1 MRKWTEKHLQQ
12 LVRDKLIRGYEVN
25 SKQAKTPAG
34 RIVAKHFKKRSKA
47 LDWMG
52 WNLLEWCKV
61 KGLVL
66 QEEYRFDEVKKWRF
80 DWAIESLKV
89 AVEFEGGVF
98 QENSGHK
105 TAKHYTKDT
114 NKYNRAAQLGWK
126 VLRFTAV
133 NYKSLID
140 ELNACV

>member
-1 MRKWTEKHLQQ
+1 MRKWTEKELQK
-12 LVRDKLIRGYEVN
+12 LVKEGKIRGYQVK
-25 SKQAKTPAG
+25 SKPAKSPAG

-47 LDWMG
+47 LDWIG
-52 WNLLEWCKV
+52 WNLLIWCNSN
-61 KGLVL
+61 GLVL
-66 QEEYRFDEVKKWRF
+66 MEEYRFDEKRQWRF

-89 AVEFEGGVF
+89 AIEFEGGVF

>member
-1 MRKWTEKHLQQ
+1 MWNKKHLLK
-12 LVRDKLIRGYEVN
+12 LVNEGKIRGFTAPKKKEVT
-25 SKQAKTPAG
+25 SAG

-47 LDWMG
+47 LDWIG
-52 WNLLEWCKV
+52 WNLVDWCNT

-66 QEEYRFDEVKKWRF
+66 MEEYRFDEQRQWRF
-80 DWAIESLKV
+80 DWAIESIKV

-98 QENSGHK
+98 QQNSGHK

-114 NKYNRAAQLGWK
+114 NKYNRAAQLGWR

-133 NYKSLID
+133 NYKSLVE
-140 ELNACV
+140 ELNKCL

>member
-1 MRKWTEKHLQQ
+1 MWNEKHLKK
-12 LVRDKLIRGYEVN
+12 LVANGKIRGYSLPKKKE
-25 SKQAKTPAG
+25 QPPAG

-47 LDWMG
+47 LDWIG
-52 WNLLEWCKV
+52 WNLVEWCKG
-61 KGLVL
+61 KGVVL
-66 QEEYRFDEVKKWRF
+66 LEEYRFDENKRWRF

-98 QENSGHK
+98 QQNSGHK

-133 NYKSLID
+133 NYESLIE

>member
-1 MRKWTEKHLQQ
+1 MWNEKHLK
-12 LVRDKLIRGYEVN
+12 KLLAEGKIQGYSMPEKKP
-25 SKQAKTPAG
+25 STPAG
-34 RIVAKHFKKRSKA
+34 RIVTKHFKKRSKA

-52 WNLLEWCKV
+52 WNLVEWCKS

-66 QEEYRFDEVKKWRF
+66 LEEYRFDEKKRWRF
-80 DWAIESLKV
+80 DWAIESIKV

-98 QENSGHK
+98 QADSGHK

-133 NYKSLID
+133 NYKSLIE